1 MVKKKFLQIPY
12 GTKDILPGEARAKR
26 EIETGII
33 NNFAAWGY
41 DEVAT
46 PTFEYLEIF
55 SDEGA
60 GLLAESFKF
69 FDRSNQTL
77 ILRSDMT
84 KPIARMVA
92 TRLDDGRLNRISY
105 LANIFR
111 YEEAQAGRQCE
122 FSQAGI
128 ELMGAAEPAADA
140 EVLALAVSSLQVAGL
155 QDFTV
160 SLGHSD
166 FIAGLLEEAGL
177 NAAQAEDLKDIVL
190 SHNMV
195 GLETLLSTLDIKSDL
210 QALFRRLLLLHGDLG
225 MLRELKKTVGNDK
238 SRMAL
243 ENLEEIYALAEEYG
257 VAGFISFDLGLIRN
271 FDYYTGMVFEVYTPG
286 MGFPICGGGR
296 YDKMME
302 AFGKSC
308 PATGFAAG
316 IDRIMLVLARRDK
329 LQTQTEWDYY
339 VAWREGRLPQAIV
352 RVMELRAAGK
362 KTKLAVRP
370 SDAEAAEK
378 ERERNF
384 CRKLVF
390 IE

>member
-1 MVKKKFLQIPY
+1 M
-12 GTKDILPGEARAKR
+12 
-26 EIETGII
+26 
-33 NNFAAWGY
+33 
-41 DEVAT
+41 
-46 PTFEYLEIF
+46 
-55 SDEGA
+55 
-60 GLLAESFKF
+60 AESFKF
-69 FDRSNQTL
+69 FDRSNQAL

-352 RVMELRAAGK
+352 RVMDLRAKPGK
-362 KTKLAVRP
+362 KQAGGETVRRR
-370 SDAEAAEK
+370 SRGKGKRAEFLSQAC
-378 ERERNF
+378 F
-384 CRKLVF
+384 Y
-390 IE
+390 

>member
-1 MVKKKFLQIPY
+1 
-12 GTKDILPGEARAKR
+12 
-26 EIETGII
+26 
-33 NNFAAWGY
+33 
-41 DEVAT
+41 
-46 PTFEYLEIF
+46 
-55 SDEGA
+55 
-60 GLLAESFKF
+60 
-69 FDRSNQTL
+69 
-77 ILRSDMT
+77 
-84 KPIARMVA
+84 MVA

-352 RVMELRAAGK
+352 RVMDLRAKPGK
-362 KTKLAVRP
+362 KQAGGETVRRR
-370 SDAEAAEK
+370 SRGKGKRAEFLSQAC
-378 ERERNF
+378 F
-384 CRKLVF
+384 Y
-390 IE
+390 